1 MSTLED
7 EDGMG
12 TITYTW
18 SNGNIGSEITLDKND
33 VGNKITVTAYYTDG
47 QGTKESVTS
56 DPTNAVENVNDPP
69 TGEIK
74 IVGTPKEGETL
85 TAVSTLEDKD
95 GLGTLSYQWFNGET
109 AIDAI
114 FGTSSTYTLV
124 RADVNKVIKVQVK
137 YTDGQGT
144 EETVNS
150 SNSVTPTL
158 VFQNREDMDTIY
170 NEWYE
175 DSTETTTK
183 YGLETIW
190 STEKIEDF
198 SCVFN
203 GRIADNHPDISKW
216 DTSKGTNMD
225 GLFSFSNINQPIET
239 HIENENIY
247 WNMSNV
253 KSTIGKFYG
262 NLEFN
267 QRIRNWYLPSLRSAQ
282 YMFSASKFN
291 KSIKTNS
298 DDTTGVKTYYEGK
311 GKIYMAWDMER
322 VEDMRYMFANN
333 LLFNQPISNWST
345 YQAKLEGMFYNAMV
359 FNQLI
364 GENYRFPNGKPD
376 TFTLFNKRDEM
387 IGVLRKYGKHLSN
400 GTQAWI
406 VNDSTFYEGKI
417 FKRNGNYR
425 YYTPKAF
432 DEVFFPKDRKNL
444 LLPFPGQ
451 RYRQPC

>member
-1 MSTLED
+1 MGNLPSDKKLTIFAVANILE
-7 EDGMG
+7 
-12 TITYTW
+12 
-18 SNGNIGSEITLDKND
+18 L
-33 VGNKITVTAYYTDG
+33 
-47 QGTKESVTS
+47 
-56 DPTNAVENVNDPP
+56 
-69 TGEIK
+69 
-74 IVGTPKEGETL
+74 PKETVRRKIEVL
-85 TAVSTLEDKD
+85 KKKRLVSYSSKL
-95 GLGTLSYQWFNGET
+95 GLL
-109 AIDAI
+109 
-114 FGTSSTYTLV
+114 
-124 RADVNKVIKVQVK
+124 
-137 YTDGQGT
+137 
-144 EETVNS
+144 
-150 SNSVTPTL
+150 P
-158 VFQNREDMDTIY
+158 
-170 NEWYE
+170 
-175 DSTETTTK
+175 
-183 YGLETIW
+183 
-190 STEKIEDF
+190 TEKIEDF

-247 WNMSNV
+247 WDMSNV
-253 KSTIGKFYG
+253 QSTIGMFYG

-376 TFTLFNKRDEM
+376 INTLSNKRDEIISLM
-387 IGVLRKYGKHLSN
+387 TQIHVTLSDLITDLPDVKSSFKSFIYTQIPSKLADLQTWTTNIDQTRVIDLYANCCTIAHNIVRTCNAIMKDITIDKVKFTPYYNQLVDYCYGKDGFKGKLSFYV
-400 GTQAWI
+400 AW
-406 VNDSTFYEGKI
+406 
-417 FKRNGNYR
+417 
-425 YYTPKAF
+425 YTGSVENMNHFLHNARLYNRALCK
-432 DEVFFPKDRKNL
+432 K
-444 LLPFPGQ
+444 
-451 RYRQPC
+451 